1 MNEAIKLLEVSR
13 KYGKL
18 AMPEACR
25 LIIYTLFLRYIDFNR
40 EKMSSY
46 DEKFSIRYL
55 ARLYGELVKPYEVV
69 EYVKKIEKDL
79 ISDAGLVS
87 EELEKLLQKAD
98 DSHVQILFKTI
109 DEIGFEEAKLYETAA
124 ALLDTVAYAHGS
136 GMGNIPTDLSL
147 SRLEGRLLGCRDGMS
162 VYDGFCGYG
171 LSVNEAADGRGVI
184 YIQDI
189 EKELVAIAAV
199 LAVLKGNQI
208 GSARTGDSLTGLPE
222 EEKYDR
228 IIMEPPFNFKGRSGD
243 SMPAQDSETL
253 ALRHAMDHLADDGI
267 AAVLIPAG
275 MLFKAWAGE
284 LRKKLVDSCLDA
296 VIELPSGVLPS
307 TRTATAL
314 LVLKKNREK
323 DAIFMVNAKDFFEK
337 TGTGNKS
344 RLKISDENIS
354 RLAGLYEK
362 REKLDGVSSDQPK
375 AAVIGKEYNLCTS
388 QYVISDPQ
396 STISIGDV
404 AVYVQE
410 YGQLAKQLAEVDRQL
425 DTVRGRFL

>member
-1 MNEAIKLLEVSR
+1 MNEAIELLEVSR
-13 KYGKL
+13 KHGKL

-25 LIIYTLFLRYIDFNR
+25 LIIYILFLRYIDFNR

-87 EELEKLLQKAD
+87 EALEKLLQKAD

-109 DEIGFEEAKLYETAA
+109 DKIGFEEAKLYETAA
-124 ALLDTVAYAHGS
+124 ALLDTVAYAYGS

-184 YIQDI
+184 YIQDT
-189 EKELVAIAAV
+189 EKELVTVAAV

-208 GSARTGDSLTGLPE
+208 GGARTGDSLTGLPE

-228 IIMEPPFNFKGRSGD
+228 IIMEPPFSSKGRSGD

-253 ALRHAMDHLADDGI
+253 ALRHALDHLADDGI
-267 AAVLIPAG
+267 AAVLVPAG
-275 MLFKAWAGE
+275 MLFKVWAAE

-307 TRTATAL
+307 TRTAPAL
-314 LVLKKNREK
+314 LILKKNREK
-323 DAIFMVNAKDFFEK
+323 DTIFMVDAKDFFEK
-337 TGTGNKS
+337 AGRS

-362 REKLDGVSSDQPK
+362 REKLDGVSCDQPK
-375 AAVIGKEYNLCTS
+375 EAVIGKKCNLCTS
-388 QYVISDPQ
+388 QYVISDLQ
-396 STISIGDV
+396 STISVGDL
-404 AVYVQE
+404 AAYVQE